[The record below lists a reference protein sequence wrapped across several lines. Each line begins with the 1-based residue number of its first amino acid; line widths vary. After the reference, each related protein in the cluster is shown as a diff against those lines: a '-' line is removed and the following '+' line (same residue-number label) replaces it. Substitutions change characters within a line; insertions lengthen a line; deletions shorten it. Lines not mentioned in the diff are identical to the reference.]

1 MSPTAGTGA
10 NTALKGAALL
20 VKILGEEGIL
30 KESIGKY
37 EVSMREFAG
46 EAIEKSGT
54 GGKFLFNMRAWE
66 ELNDVV
72 A

>member
-1 MSPTAGTGA
+1 
-10 NTALKGAALL
+10 
-20 VKILGEEGIL
+20 
-30 KESIGKY
+30 
-37 EVSMREFAG
+37 MREFAG